1 MPPTTTSVSDR
12 PYKKVERQRQPNG
25 EDGVRFSLKKVCL
38 MIAEGRIHPD
48 VRAWTTK
55 QLAAVGNPK
64 GPRARAEALLNAV
77 RKQSGW
83 VPDPTDSEFMAGAHL
98 TLGDG
103 TKPPFFAL
111 GDCFAEGTL
120 LLAEGHELVPVEKV
134 RAGMK
139 IWGLD
144 RWSAVEAVA
153 FKGNLAVDLIELNN
167 GSKLMLTADHHV
179 YVLDCPKHPML
190 ADGDEPKALAT
201 DKHWRDGAEHHADGC
216 TCDKDKRI
224 EKRARISELRPGMVL
239 IAPERIPFGNESPS
253 PDRAFIDGL
262 YLADGWSENNRF
274 AISGKDG
281 CPKEEQKREVA
292 KICDSLGIATRW
304 HERYI
309 AVNDADWA
317 LRMQQMGQHAPQKHL
332 LSINLDEGA
341 AAASLRGIMA
351 DSGKNT
357 KGPGRTFTSTSRTLT
372 VQTRLLHR
380 MFGITCGYRY
390 IEDHGGLGKNP
401 IHRLGVRGNT
411 REDNRH
417 GWLLRV
423 REIQREAFTVPCWD
437 IKTDDHR
444 VYLAE
449 HDVTVSQ
456 CDDLTIALGSTIL
469 SAMMYLS
476 AAESVGAKAAV
487 VGHAYGKDRMI
498 EHVLGAIW
506 DPQTS
511 KWYYVDPSLQD
522 MPFGE
527 CKDFTRERVY
537 LVPSAELFCDDR
549 VCLRPGGKAA
559 GPPPMPRR
567 GDFVAVNGTVGLDAP
582 ESTAPAGWGALGDV
596 PAPTLCDEYDISGIN
611 EIAVTYKPL
620 PSGNAI
626 INQGMAQMWMDA
638 APCND
643 DPLRWF
649 EINPPI
655 KGDPAAEELV
665 APWSDGQG
673 SDAASWAIPNSGF
686 MCTPTIVLRTLPLPS
701 PPPE

>member
-1 MPPTTTSVSDR
+1 MPPTTTSVANR

-48 VRAWTTK
+48 VRAWTMK

-64 GPRARAEALLNAV
+64 GPKARAEALLNAV

-134 RAGMK
+134 TAGMK

-144 RWSAVEAVA
+144 RWSTVEAVA
-153 FKGNLAVDLIELNN
+153 FKGHLAVDVIELNN
-167 GSKLMLTADHHV
+167 GSKVMLTADHHV

-190 ADGDEPKALAT
+190 ADGAEPTALAA
-201 DKHWRDGAEHHADGC
+201 DKHWRDGADHHTDGC
-216 TCDKDKRI
+216 ACRKEDRI

-239 IAPERIPFGNESPS
+239 IAPDRIPFGSESLS
-253 PDRAFIDGL
+253 PDRAFVEGL
-262 YLADGWSENNRF
+262 YLADGWSEDYRF

-281 CPKEEQKREVA
+281 CPKEDQKRQVA
-292 KICDSLGIATRW
+292 SICDSLGISTRW

-309 AVNDADWA
+309 AVNDADWS
-317 LRMQQMGQHAPQKHL
+317 LRMQQMGQHAPQKHM

-357 KGPGRTFTSTSRTLT
+357 KGPGRTFTSTSRMLT

-411 REDNRH
+411 REDNRN

-423 REIQREAFTVPCWD
+423 REIQREALTLPCWD

-456 CDDLTIALGSTIL
+456 CDDLTIALGSSVL
-469 SAMMYLS
+469 AAMMFLS
-476 AAESVGAKAAV
+476 SAESVGAKAAV

-506 DPQTS
+506 DPPTNR
-511 KWYYVDPSLQD
+511 WYYVDPSLQD

-567 GDFVAVNGTVGLDAP
+567 GDFVAVNGTVGLDEP

-596 PAPTLCDEYDISGIN
+596 PAPTLSDEYDVTGIN
-611 EIAVTYKPL
+611 EIAVTHKPC
-620 PSGNAI
+620 PSAEII

-638 APCND
+638 APCAD

-655 KGDPAAEELV
+655 QGDAAAFDLLE
-665 APWSDGQG
+665 PWSNGQG
-673 SDAASWAIPNSGF
+673 SDAASWSIPNSGF
-686 MCTPTIVLRTLPLPS
+686 MCTPSSR
-701 PPPE
+701 